1 VPDAGSSPHTGT
13 EGRSEGRFS
22 GQVVLVTGSSSGIG
36 AATARAFDR
45 DGATVIVN
53 SSSSVAAGEAV
64 AAELRDASYRQAD
77 ISDET
82 QAQGLVAHCLER
94 HGRLDILV
102 NNAGTTVT
110 IPHTDLEAATPAIW
124 RRILDVNVIGTWQ
137 LTVAAVPHLRT
148 SGHGQVINVSSVAG
162 ERPLGSSIPYACSK
176 AALSHMTRLLANV
189 LGPEVRVNAVAPGL
203 TDTPWTAEWT
213 DVRAFVDAQAPLRRS
228 ATPEDVS
235 EVIMGLAR
243 SEYVTG
249 EVVLVDGGISLR

>member
-1 VPDAGSSPHTGT
+1 
-13 EGRSEGRFS
+13 
-22 GQVVLVTGSSSGIG
+22 
-36 AATARAFDR
+36 
-45 DGATVIVN
+45 
-53 SSSSVAAGEAV
+53 
-64 AAELRDASYRQAD
+64 
-77 ISDET
+77 
-82 QAQGLVAHCLER
+82 VAHCLER

-110 IPHTDLEAATPAIW
+110 IPHSDLEAATPAIW

-137 LTVAAVPHLRT
+137 LTVAATSHLRA